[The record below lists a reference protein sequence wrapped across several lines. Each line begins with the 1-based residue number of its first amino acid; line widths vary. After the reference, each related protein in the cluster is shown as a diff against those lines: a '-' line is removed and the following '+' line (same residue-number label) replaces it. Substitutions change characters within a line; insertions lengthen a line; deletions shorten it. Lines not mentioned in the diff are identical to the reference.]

1 MSVQALEPAVARC
14 ARSNA
19 SLAIGGAIAGLA
31 VMTNTE
37 ILLLVIGGIFVME
50 ALSVLIQVFSFRV
63 WRKRVF
69 KMAPF
74 HHHFELE
81 AWSET
86 KIMLRF
92 WIVAAACGAIGF
104 TLYQI
109 SQPEQPTAANRTAA
123 VVSSASTGPQT
134 ASTKTP

>member
-1 MSVQALEPAVARC
+1 
-14 ARSNA
+14 
-19 SLAIGGAIAGLA
+19 
-31 VMTNTE
+31 MTNTE
-37 ILLLVIGGIFVME
+37 ILLIVIGGIFVME
-50 ALSVLIQVFSFRV
+50 ALSVLIQVFSFRL

-109 SQPEQPTAANRTAA
+109 SEPPKQPSATARTAA
-123 VVSSASTGPQT
+123 APPARSGAAFQSASTRKP
-134 ASTKTP
+134 